1 MRINARLD
9 GEWADKL
16 AYLRAKTGAR
26 TTDIIKCSID
36 LYYRQVHQSQMTTKE
51 ALGNSG
57 FIGCGSGDPELSRN
71 YKELLRQDLDE
82 KTGRRRE
89 PSRSAS

>member
-9 GEWADKL
+9 EEWADKL

-26 TTDIIKCSID
+26 TTDIVKCSID
-36 LYYRQVHQSQMTTKE
+36 LYYRQVHQSQMTARQ
-51 ALGNSG
+51 ALDKSG
-57 FIGCGSGDPELSRN
+57 FVGCGSGQPGLSRN
-71 YKELLRQDLDE
+71 YKELLRQGLDE